1 MKKSTFKEEQ
11 ILKIL
16 REQDSGKKVSEI
28 ARQHGISKATFYNWK
43 SKYGG
48 MELHELKRL
57 KELEE
62 ENARL
67 KKMYSEKN
75 LDYEILK
82 DVLEKKF

>member
-82 DVLEKKF
+82 DVLEKKL